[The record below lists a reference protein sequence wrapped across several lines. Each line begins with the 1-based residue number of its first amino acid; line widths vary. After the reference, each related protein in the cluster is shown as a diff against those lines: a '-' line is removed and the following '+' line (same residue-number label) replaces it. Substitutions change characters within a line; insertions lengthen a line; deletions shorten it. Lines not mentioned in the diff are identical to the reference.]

1 MYPNLKA
8 EMARYGVSQGE
19 IAELTGVT
27 NRTVC
32 SWLNGDSD
40 MGVKKAFTIRDHFFP
55 SMTIE
60 YLCEE
65 LEVSGEPVG

>member
-8 EMARYGVSQGE
+8 EMARYGISQSD
-19 IAELTGVT
+19 IAEATGVT
-27 NRTVC
+27 SKTVW
-32 SWLNGDSD
+32 SWLNESTCMD
-40 MGVKKAFTIRDHFFP
+40 VEKAIAIQDRFFP

-60 YLCEE
+60 YLCGK